1 MQLRQLITER
11 ERQLFAESLAN
22 ARASRGI
29 GIKQR
34 AQSRLENSHLT
45 FGRLYALYDH
55 PADPTEKMLGGFIMH
70 DLSTLPQSFPRPDLS
85 HLPAHSVFEGSEL
98 WSLSTGV
105 GRVAGM
111 AAAAVAGLLQ
121 AKALLVY
128 PLVKPVDLTLRYSR
142 FDFVKAG
149 ESLPNPYGRTSDEQ
163 MLWVQPMVLE
173 GEALE
178 RYVRIAFD
186 FIFGAGG
193 AEPTLRFDLPAVPS
207 QGSVPFTT
215 AAVPAAQTIVSAEAA
230 RRDEHSNGATQH

>member
-1 MQLRQLITER
+1 MQLRQLIAER
-11 ERQLFAESLAN
+11 ERQLFTEALAN

-29 GIKQR
+29 GIRQR

-55 PADPTEKMLGGFIMH
+55 PSDPTESMLGGFIMH
-70 DLSTLPQSFPRPDLS
+70 DLATLPQSFPRPDLS

-105 GRVAGM
+105 GRIAGM

-149 ESLPNPYGRTSDEQ
+149 EPIPNPYGRTIDEQ
-163 MLWVQPMVLE
+163 PLWVQPMVLD
-173 GEALE
+173 GDALE
-178 RYVRIAFD
+178 RYVRIGFD

-193 AEPTLRFDLPAVPS
+193 SEATLRFDLPAIP
-207 QGSVPFTT
+207 
-215 AAVPAAQTIVSAEAA
+215 AQTPVPYTSATPSEPSIIVSPGLT
-230 RRDEHSNGATQH
+230 RDDEHSNGATHH